1 MDGWHRGT
9 LGGALEWQSRG
20 RGFMSYWAHGRVKT
34 EGKFYTSMCLCH
46 QAVEVVTG
54 LRVVSPDGWEGNC
67 GPGQKVTAA
76 YCWVYDYACVCRCGL
91 GGRWWQPTS
100 GFMTMQ
106 HHLQADC

>member
-1 MDGWHRGT
+1 MAGIV
-9 LGGALEWQSRG
+9 ALSVEHWNGSQEVVGSRLN
-20 RGFMSYWAHGRVKT
+20 WAHGHVKN